1 MKVFNPLAWLFDST
15 GFSYDRK
22 NVRWI
27 SGRGNG
33 HEDRLTSQYE
43 RDTQSLNARDL
54 MRNYPIGHGIVNCVA
69 SSVIGSGIRLS
80 VQSED
85 LELNAEIEARWKEWC
100 YRPERTKTKSMKAV
114 QRLCMKHFVIDG
126 GIAVKLLSGGDIEV
140 VELERFRSPSNSKTQ
155 LPYETRG
162 DGSIKTWYIADRND
176 NGGFDEPKSVRADEV
191 VTFFDYDRI
200 DQLVPHSQLAA
211 CSKSLRDIS
220 ETMDNAHRQ
229 VKDQTAMAWHH
240 KRGTSGTK
248 MPIGRGAQGASTAD
262 GLNDLAKAS
271 GMSIVDTDGD
281 LKAIQSM
288 APGTQLEPFLRFSLQ
303 LVCMSI
309 ELPAAFVL
317 KYFDSSYSASRSTLL
332 QARAKILEWQDDFC
346 NEFMTPIY
354 IWKVAQMIESGIV
367 TRPVDDSFLAIRWQ
381 LPAFEW
387 IDQADATSTE
397 IVEIKSGLR
406 LMGDAAMKRGYQ
418 LEDFLRARAGEL
430 KMLKKVADEFGI
442 DPKELSDIVIPGA
455 PQTVI
460 KEVQ

>member
-1 MKVFNPLAWLFDST
+1 MRFNLFGYVFDST

-69 SSVIGSGIRLS
+69 SSVVGSGIRLS
-80 VQSED
+80 VQSSD
-85 LELNAEIEARWKEWC
+85 LDFNAEMEARWREWC

-140 VELERFRSPSNSKTQ
+140 VELERFRAPNDSKNG
-155 LPYETRG
+155 LPYATRG
-162 DGSIKTWYIADRND
+162 DGSIRTWYIADRD
-176 NGGFDEPKSVRADEV
+176 DDGQFTDAKAVMAEDVI
-191 VTFFDYDRI
+191 TFFDYDRI

-240 KRGTSGTK
+240 KRGASGTK
-248 MPIGRGAQGASTAD
+248 LPIGRGGKEASTTE

-271 GMSIVDTDGD
+271 GMSIIDTDGD

-288 APGTQLEPFLRFSLQ
+288 APGTQLEPFLRFSMQ

-346 NEFMTPIY
+346 NEFLTPIY
-354 IWKVAQMIESGIV
+354 IWKAAQMIEAGIV
-367 TRPVDDSFLAIRWQ
+367 SRPKDDSFLSIRWQ

-397 IVEIKSGLR
+397 IIEIKSGLR
-406 LMGDAAMKRGYQ
+406 LMGDSAMKRGYQ
-418 LEDFLRARAGEL
+418 LEDLLRARAGEL
-430 KMLKKVADEFGI
+430 QLINKVAAEYGV
-442 DPKELSDIVIPGA
+442 DPKELSEIVIPGA
-455 PQTVI
+455 PQTVV
-460 KEVQ
+460 KEAQ